1 MMERHNISGVFPVH
15 CSRPLVAVVLAAC
28 CAPCPVSAGV
38 KIVPL
43 WPGVPPGSAGIT
55 ETEKVVERGDG
66 KRVVDR
72 SIHDVHRPTLT
83 IHQPDQRPSRP
94 LAALVICPGGGLTRI
109 VIDKEGND
117 LARFLAPHGI
127 VGVVL
132 KFRTARTTGHF
143 YGMGPMEADVRRA
156 IRMVRARAKEWQID
170 PNKVGVFGF
179 SAGGIL
185 AGSAATRHEPGN
197 PRQSDPVMRHPT
209 RPDFFAAAYPLL
221 TMKTEVAGSHYQQLL
236 FGKVPTAKQLADHSC
251 DLNVTRRTPPSFLA
265 HARDD
270 RGVLVDNTL
279 LFATACRKA
288 GVSCTTFIRDKGGHG
303 YGVRDLG
310 TPINKWRF
318 AFVDWLKQH
327 KLTTPAVKR

>member
-1 MMERHNISGVFPVH
+1 VNRSRSPV
-15 CSRPLVAVVLAAC
+15 LLWLALFCTPSSILAE
-28 CAPCPVSAGV
+28 VQT
-38 KIVPL
+38 IPL

-55 ETEKVVERGDG
+55 EQEKVVERGDG
-66 KRVVDR
+66 KRVIDR

-83 IHQPDQRPSRP
+83 VHLPGQRTPRP
-94 LAALVICPGGGLTRI
+94 LAAIVICPGGGLTRV

-117 LARFLAPHGI
+117 LARFLAPHGV

-143 YGMGPMEADVRRA
+143 YGIGPMEADVRRA
-156 IRMVRARAKEWQID
+156 IRTVRARAGEWNID
-170 PNKVGVFGF
+170 PKRVGVFGF

-185 AGSAATRHEPGN
+185 AGTAATRYELA
-197 PRQSDPVMRHPT
+197 DPKQPDLLMRHSS
-209 RPDFFAAAYPLL
+209 RPDFLAAAYPLL
-221 TMKTEVAGSHYQQLL
+221 TMRTEVAGLRYQQLL
-236 FGKVPTAKQLADHSC
+236 FGSKPRADQLKDYSC
-251 DLNVTRRTPPSFLA
+251 DLRVTRNTPPSFLA

-279 LFATACRKA
+279 LFAAACRKA

-318 AFVDWLKQH
+318 AFADWLTKH
-327 KLTTPAVKR
+327 KLTTPLPKR

>member
-1 MMERHNISGVFPVH
+1 VNRPHSSALLFLALCLAPGSIS
-15 CSRPLVAVVLAAC
+15 AE
-28 CAPCPVSAGV
+28 V
-38 KIVPL
+38 KTISL
-43 WPGVPPGSAGIT
+43 WPGVPPGSGGIT
-55 ETEKVVERGDG
+55 EKEQVVERGDG
-66 KRVVDR
+66 KRVIDR

-83 IHQPDQRPSRP
+83 VHLPAKRSPRP
-94 LAALVICPGGGLTRI
+94 LAAMVICPGGGLTRI

-143 YGMGPMEADVRRA
+143 YGIGPMEADVRRA
-156 IRMVRARAKEWQID
+156 IRTVRSKAGEWNID
-170 PNKVGVFGF
+170 PRRVGVFGF

-185 AGSAATRHEPGN
+185 AGAASTRYELAD
-197 PRQSDPVMRHPT
+197 PRQPDPLKRHSS

-221 TMKTEVAGSHYQQLL
+221 TMRTEVVGRRYQQLL
-236 FGKVPTAKQLADHSC
+236 FGPEPSADQLKDYSC
-251 DLNVTRRTPPSFLA
+251 DRKVTRDTPPSFLA

-279 LFATACRKA
+279 LFAAACRKV
-288 GVSCTTFIRDKGGHG
+288 GVPCTTFIRDKGGHG

-318 AFVDWLKQH
+318 AFVDWLIER
-327 KLTTPAVKR
+327 KLATPAPTK

>member
-1 MMERHNISGVFPVH
+1 MIFCCPRT
-15 CSRPLVAVVLAAC
+15 LLVLAIFL
-28 CAPCPVSAGV
+28 APCSLSAGT
-38 KIVPL
+38 KTVPL

-55 ETEKVVERGDG
+55 EKEQVVERGDG
-66 KRVVDR
+66 KRVIDR

-83 IHQPDQRPSRP
+83 VHLPEQRSSRPS
-94 LAALVICPGGGLTRI
+94 AALIICPGGGLTRI

-117 LARFLAPHGI
+117 LAHFLAPHGI

-143 YGMGPMEADVRRA
+143 YGITPMEADVRRA
-156 IRMVRARAKEWQID
+156 IRTVRARAKEWHID
-170 PNKVGVFGF
+170 PNRVGVFGF

-185 AGSAATRHEPGN
+185 AGNAATRHEPAD
-197 PRQSDPVMRHPT
+197 PAEADSVRRQST

-221 TMKTEVAGSHYQQLL
+221 TMKTEIAGPRYQKLL
-236 FGKVPTAKQLADHSC
+236 FGSTPTSRQLTDYSC
-251 DLNVTRRTPPSFLA
+251 DLNVTRHTPPSFLA

-270 RGVLVDNTL
+270 KGVLVDNTL
-279 LFATACRKA
+279 LFAAACRKA

-303 YGVRDLG
+303 YGVRDFG

-318 AFVDWLKQH
+318 AFVDWLKKR
-327 KLTTPAVKR
+327 KLTTPVLK